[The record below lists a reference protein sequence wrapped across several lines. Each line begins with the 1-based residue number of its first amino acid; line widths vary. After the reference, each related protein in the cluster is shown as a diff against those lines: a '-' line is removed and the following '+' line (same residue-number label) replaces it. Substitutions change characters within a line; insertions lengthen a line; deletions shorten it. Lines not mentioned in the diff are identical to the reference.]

1 MKRYVVLTPKARGHI
16 NIKVDFTPRYITN
29 EKTFHN
35 EKMVNSSREHKFNI
49 YAPNN
54 RASKYKKQKLIEVE
68 GDRPTNIVKSL
79 NISLQ
84 K

>member
-1 MKRYVVLTPKARGHI
+1 MLILKARDHI
-16 NIKVDFTPRYITN
+16 NIKVDFTAKYITK

-35 EKMVNSSREHKFNI
+35 EKKGSISSRGNKFNT

-68 GDRPTNIVKSL
+68 GDRPTIIVKSL
-79 NISLQ
+79 NIPL
-84 K
+84 KK